1 MWPGQ
6 TDHENGVSSQDEAGD
21 TGSDLRVTKGCG
33 ATWGVRM
40 LPWGHGEASGGGLRT
55 RGSQWRWE
63 ASLQINPY
71 SQKTSAD
78 NLTLSI
84 CSCLHPTVVLFHF
97 AKLGPI
103 SNSNNTWAL
112 PPRRTATHSHTPNLA
127 NHFRGHCCSDSRPEA
142 NIIRS
147 PHCSLVT
154 RSHKREE
161 NGIYTNCLN

>member
-1 MWPGQ
+1 MNVTRTDWPWERGQ
-6 TDHENGVSSQDEAGD
+6 LPGWGWRHWQWPEGDKGLWSHLRSQDA
-21 TGSDLRVTKGCG
+21 
-33 ATWGVRM
+33 A
-40 LPWGHGEASGGGLRT
+40 LRT

-63 ASLQINPY
+63 ASLQIDPY

-127 NHFRGHCCSDSRPEA
+127 NHFRGHCCSDSRSEA

-161 NGIYTNCLN
+161 NGI

>member
-1 MWPGQ
+1 MSVTRTDWPWEWGQ
-6 TDHENGVSSQDEAGD
+6 LPGWGWIHWQWPEGDKGLWSHLRSQDA
-21 TGSDLRVTKGCG
+21 
-33 ATWGVRM
+33 A
-40 LPWGHGEASGGGLRT
+40 LRT

-63 ASLQINPY
+63 ASLQIDPY

-161 NGIYTNCLN
+161 NGI

>member
-1 MWPGQ
+1 MNVTRTDWPWERGQ
-6 TDHENGVSSQDEAGD
+6 LPGWGWRHWQWPEGDKGLWSHLRSQDA
-21 TGSDLRVTKGCG
+21 
-33 ATWGVRM
+33 A
-40 LPWGHGEASGGGLRT
+40 LRT

-63 ASLQINPY
+63 ASLQIDPY

-161 NGIYTNCLN
+161 NGI